1 MDPTATPA
9 LVKPTAVRIVGVP
22 MYAPIVLSTPA
33 ITTGN
38 TETYNARK
46 VSNFVFHPKWCSSY
60 INLVLCK

>member
-22 MYAPIVLSTPA
+22 MYAPIAVSTPA

-46 VSNFVFHPKWCSSY
+46 VSNFVFHPK
-60 INLVLCK
+60 